1 MKKLLFGLVLLSM
14 SLTIHSKTYEE
25 LLQAGKNYESKKE
38 WFYAL
43 GAYYDAMKLSD
54 NPEEAKQKYTEL
66 SECIKSGKPG
76 YGEFDVFTLHDETER
91 LIKNA
96 ERFFT
101 ERFPYKIT
109 FDNLK
114 MGSVNYKNKTAD
126 YILSV
131 DIKETDL
138 YKNALNILSTGFNK
152 YDMPDMWYYE
162 NSRISNDFERKDGNV
177 KKTGLYKTKFKNA
190 RINELNSKEYN
201 NESTTF
207 KLPKD
212 AVTLPN
218 FQNEANRIYN
228 ANGVAISCF
237 AAILIPGSDYLLKIM
252 PEEFGQSVVEAP
264 AFCARFEPIFND
276 FLTQAS
282 CRIQSDIYA
291 ILPIFVNG
299 NYTCYD
305 IKLGLYDENGK
316 LLAEGARKTMRID
329 ESSYWFSDIP
339 QNVMSKLDNGKY
351 VVKLMGIWLNY
362 GVYNISL
369 LTAEDYNKN
378 SIRSIVNPLPDI
390 KINLDNVEF
399 IDIEK
404 QRREEQEKIAQEQ
417 KLAEEAQKKH
427 EIFNELD
434 FYCIEYE
441 SRKKSAPNKMLKT
454 METIGVELDNYKVI
468 SVNKKSIAQ
477 SSKVDT
483 NCELI
488 TINNKPIY
496 ALQNIALSSFQEIE
510 ELLTQA
516 NLCRQDNYHDIEKLE
531 EISNTIIKKVMDL
544 RNNFIISI
552 NGNYYIDNLPS
563 GTKLQFEKRGKGK
576 TTQIEIT
583 VP

>member
-1 MKKLLFGLVLLSM
+1 M
-14 SLTIHSKTYEE
+14 SLTTHSKTYEE

-138 YKNALNILSTGFNK
+138 YRNALNILSTGFNK

-201 NESTTF
+201 NETTTF

-237 AAILIPGSDYLLKIM
+237 AAILIPDSDYLLKIM

-316 LLAEGARKTMRID
+316 LLAEGVRKTMRMD
-329 ESSYWFSDIP
+329 ESFYVFSNIP
-339 QNVMSKLDNGKY
+339 QNIMSKLDSGKY
-351 VVKLMGIWLNY
+351 VIKLMGIWLNY
-362 GVYNISL
+362 GLYNISL
-369 LTAEDYNKN
+369 LTAEDYKN
-378 SIRSIVNPLPDI
+378 DSIRSIVNPLPDI
-390 KINLDNVEF
+390 KINLDNVEV
-399 IDIEK
+399 IDIGK
-404 QRREEQEKIAQEQ
+404 QKREEQERVEQEKREEQERKKIAAEQ
-417 KLAEEAQKKH
+417 MDKQK
-427 EIFNELD
+427 IFTNL
-434 FYCIEYE
+434 E
-441 SRKKSAPNKMLKT
+441 SFTDSYSNRKGSAPYNMMKT
-454 METIGVELDNYKVI
+454 MENIGVELNNDKVTNVIKKSLAHSSKIETGCTLLAINNI
-468 SVNKKSIAQ
+468 SVSEHQNK
-477 SSKVDT
+477 
-483 NCELI
+483 
-488 TINNKPIY
+488 
-496 ALQNIALSSFQEIE
+496 ALSLFQEIE
-510 ELLTQA
+510 QLEAEA
-516 NLCRQDNYHDIEKLE
+516 NLYHQNDYHDIEKLA
-531 EISNTIIKKVMDL
+531 EISNTLIEKIIDL
-544 RNNFIISI
+544 RDWFIISVD
-552 NGNYYIDNLPS
+552 GNYYIDNLPS
-563 GTKLQFEKRGKGK
+563 GTKLQFEKKGKGK

>member
-1 MKKLLFGLVLLSM
+1 
-14 SLTIHSKTYEE
+14 
-25 LLQAGKNYESKKE
+25 
-38 WFYAL
+38 
-43 GAYYDAMKLSD
+43 
-54 NPEEAKQKYTEL
+54 
-66 SECIKSGKPG
+66 
-76 YGEFDVFTLHDETER
+76 
-91 LIKNA
+91 
-96 ERFFT
+96 
-101 ERFPYKIT
+101 
-109 FDNLK
+109 

>member
-316 LLAEGARKTMRID
+316 LLAEGTRKTMHID

-399 IDIEK
+399 IDIK
-404 QRREEQEKIAQEQ
+404 KEQERIKQEK
-417 KLAEEAQKKH
+417 KLAEETQKKY

-441 SRKKSAPNKMLKT
+441 SRKDSAPHNMMKN
-454 METIGVELDNYKVI
+454 MEKIGLELDNNKVI
-468 SVNKKSIAQ
+468 NVIKKSAAQ
-477 SSKVDT
+477 NSKIDT

-488 TINNKPIY
+488 AINNKPIY
-496 ALQNIALSSFQEIE
+496 VLQNIALSYSQEIKQLVTE
-510 ELLTQA
+510 INIYHQ
-516 NLCRQDNYHDIEKLE
+516 NDCHDIDKLT
-531 EISNTIIKKVMDL
+531 EISNTLIEKIIDL
-544 RNNFIISI
+544 RDWFIISVDR
-552 NGNYYIDNLPS
+552 NYYIDNLPS
-563 GTKLQFEKRGKGK
+563 GTKLQFEKKGKGK